1 MKKNVETMLAYFSQI
16 RRVYA
21 AGLSEKFAEENF
33 SPSEISI
40 LFLLSNNP
48 SITTGSQLTTVLGV
62 SKGLISRSLDSLLQ
76 RGLISFTED
85 ERDKRVRHI
94 RLTDEAAPITA
105 RVKECVEEV
114 NTRLLSDISEEE
126 IRQMEATMMKIL
138 KRFEEAEVK

>member
-21 AGLSEKFAEENF
+21 ASLNEKFTEENF

-40 LFLLSNNP
+40 LFLLLNNP

-76 RGLISFTED
+76 RGFISLMED
-85 ERDKRVRHI
+85 QRDKRVRHI
-94 RLTDEAAPITA
+94 RLTEEAAPITA

-114 NTRLLSDISEEE
+114 NGRLLADISEEE
-126 IRQMEATMMKIL
+126 IRQMETTMMKIL
-138 KRFEEAEVK
+138 KRFEDAEVE

>member
-1 MKKNVETMLAYFSQI
+1 MKKNVEAMLAYFSQL
-16 RRVYA
+16 RKVYA
-21 AGLSEKFAEENF
+21 ASLNKKFVKENF

-40 LFLLSNNP
+40 LFLLSNNS

-76 RGLISFTED
+76 RGLISFMED

-94 RLTDEAAPITA
+94 RLTEEAAPITD

-114 NTRLLSDISEEE
+114 NKRLLADISEEE
-126 IRQMEATMMKIL
+126 LLQMEATMMKIL
-138 KRFEEAEVK
+138 KRFEEAEVE